1 MLAMKYVYGDYQDSS
16 RHIMFVL
23 VCFISAILAV
33 KEYNIITQKEGIKRL
48 RDYSTEKNNLLAEK
62 NKMLTVTMNNEIRIA
77 TLSERNRIAREIH
90 DNVGHMLSRAILQL
104 GAIMTVYRKD
114 TIYDNL
120 VPIKYSLDTAMN
132 NIRESVHDLHKDGF
146 NVKETAESILSA
158 LGNYDIDPDFEAEIE
173 ALMEKKHYDMVF
185 TVNYFALISNT
196 CQKMGVK
203 YVSWTCDNPLISMY
217 HISVFNDCNYIF
229 TFDKTNYLE
238 FKEMGVKH
246 IWYLPLAVDVDRID
260 MILQKS
266 EDSVKYRGDIAFVG
280 SLYERNS
287 YDKIKNRLPEYLRGY
302 FDAVMEAQLNI
313 SGANIVEPMLTTNI
327 LEQLQEYF
335 QLEKSEGSF
344 SDLGLIFQT
353 TVLGFKIAE
362 IERRRAL
369 IELSKHYRVNVYSNS
384 DVSDLLRIQYCGSV
398 DYWSEM
404 PKVFRMSKINLNF
417 TIPNIKSGIPLR
429 IWDVLGCGGFLLTNY
444 QAEIPYYFK
453 EGEDLVCFDGLEDLC
468 EKVGYYLE
476 HEEERKRIAWNGY
489 HKVREKHSYIERIHT
504 ILDTVAGEDAK

>member
-1 MLAMKYVYGDYQDSS
+1 M
-16 RHIMFVL
+16 HILMYRWK
-23 VCFISAILAV
+23 A
-33 KEYNIITQKEGIKRL
+33 YNY
-48 RDYSTEKNNLLAEK
+48 RDIEQTFLLLGHTVDNIEQELGSYDVSPEFERVIEEK
-62 NKMLTVTMNNEIRIA
+62 IRG
-77 TLSERNRIAREIH
+77 T
-90 DNVGHMLSRAILQL
+90 
-104 GAIMTVYRKD
+104 
-114 TIYDNL
+114 
-120 VPIKYSLDTAMN
+120 
-132 NIRESVHDLHKDGF
+132 
-146 NVKETAESILSA
+146 
-158 LGNYDIDPDFEAEIE
+158 
-173 ALMEKKHYDMVF
+173 HYDMVF
-185 TVNYFALISNT
+185 TVNYFPLISNVCERT
-196 CQKMGVK
+196 GVK
-203 YVSWTCDNPLISMY
+203 YVSWTCEHPLISMY
-217 HISVFNDCNYIF
+217 HESVFHACNYIF

-238 FKEMGVKH
+238 FRGMGVKH
-246 IWYLPLAVDVDRID
+246 IWYLPLAVDTERMDALLGAPEKPERRNATQD
-260 MILQKS
+260 S
-266 EDSVKYRGDIAFVG
+266 EMRKYRGDVAFVG

-369 IELSKHYRVNVYSNS
+369 IELSKHYKVNVYSNS

-489 HKVREKHSYIERIHT
+489 RKVREKHSYIERIHT
-504 ILDTVAGEDAK
+504 ILDTVACEDAK

>member
-1 MLAMKYVYGDYQDSS
+1 M
-16 RHIMFVL
+16 HILMYRWK
-23 VCFISAILAV
+23 A
-33 KEYNIITQKEGIKRL
+33 YNY
-48 RDYSTEKNNLLAEK
+48 RDIEQTFLLLGHTVDNIEQELGSYDVSPEFERVIEEK
-62 NKMLTVTMNNEIRIA
+62 IRG
-77 TLSERNRIAREIH
+77 T
-90 DNVGHMLSRAILQL
+90 
-104 GAIMTVYRKD
+104 
-114 TIYDNL
+114 
-120 VPIKYSLDTAMN
+120 
-132 NIRESVHDLHKDGF
+132 
-146 NVKETAESILSA
+146 
-158 LGNYDIDPDFEAEIE
+158 
-173 ALMEKKHYDMVF
+173 HYDMVF
-185 TVNYFALISNT
+185 TVNYFPLISNVCERT
-196 CQKMGVK
+196 GVN

-217 HISVFNDCNYIF
+217 HESVFHDCNYIF

-238 FKEMGVKH
+238 FRGMGVKH
-246 IWYLPLAVDVDRID
+246 IWYLPLAVDTERMDALLGAPEEAGRRNAT
-260 MILQKS
+260 Q
-266 EDSVKYRGDIAFVG
+266 DSKMRKYRGDVAFVG

-369 IELSKHYRVNVYSNS
+369 IELSKHYKVNVYSNS

-444 QAEIPYYFK
+444 QAEIPYYFN
-453 EGEDLVCFDGLEDLC
+453 EGEDLVCFNGLEDLC

-476 HEEERKRIAWNGY
+476 QEEERKRIAWNGY
-489 HKVREKHSYIERIHT
+489 RKVREKHSYIERIHT
-504 ILDTVAGEDAK
+504 ILDTVACEDAK

>member
-1 MLAMKYVYGDYQDSS
+1 M
-16 RHIMFVL
+16 HILMYRWK
-23 VCFISAILAV
+23 A
-33 KEYNIITQKEGIKRL
+33 YNY
-48 RDYSTEKNNLLAEK
+48 RDIEQTFLLLGHTVDNIEQELGSYDVSPEFERVIEEK
-62 NKMLTVTMNNEIRIA
+62 IRG
-77 TLSERNRIAREIH
+77 T
-90 DNVGHMLSRAILQL
+90 
-104 GAIMTVYRKD
+104 
-114 TIYDNL
+114 
-120 VPIKYSLDTAMN
+120 
-132 NIRESVHDLHKDGF
+132 
-146 NVKETAESILSA
+146 
-158 LGNYDIDPDFEAEIE
+158 
-173 ALMEKKHYDMVF
+173 HYDMVF
-185 TVNYFALISNT
+185 TVNYFPLISNVCERT
-196 CQKMGVK
+196 GVK
-203 YVSWTCDNPLISMY
+203 YISWTCDNPLISMY
-217 HISVFNDCNYIF
+217 HESVFHACNYIF

-238 FKEMGVKH
+238 FRGMGVKH
-246 IWYLPLAVDVDRID
+246 IWYLPLAVDTERMDALLGAPEEAGRWKAAQD
-260 MILQKS
+260 PEMR
-266 EDSVKYRGDIAFVG
+266 KYRGDVAFVG

-302 FDAVMEAQLNI
+302 FDAVMEAQLN

-369 IELSKHYRVNVYSNS
+369 IELSKHYKVNVYSNS
-384 DVSDLLRIQYCGSV
+384 DVSDLLQIQYCGSV

>member
-1 MLAMKYVYGDYQDSS
+1 M
-16 RHIMFVL
+16 HILMYRWK
-23 VCFISAILAV
+23 A
-33 KEYNIITQKEGIKRL
+33 YNY
-48 RDYSTEKNNLLAEK
+48 RDIEQTFLLLGHTVDNIEQELGSYDVSPEFERVIEEK
-62 NKMLTVTMNNEIRIA
+62 IRG
-77 TLSERNRIAREIH
+77 T
-90 DNVGHMLSRAILQL
+90 
-104 GAIMTVYRKD
+104 
-114 TIYDNL
+114 
-120 VPIKYSLDTAMN
+120 
-132 NIRESVHDLHKDGF
+132 
-146 NVKETAESILSA
+146 
-158 LGNYDIDPDFEAEIE
+158 
-173 ALMEKKHYDMVF
+173 HYDMVF
-185 TVNYFALISNT
+185 TVNYFPLISNVCERT
-196 CQKMGVK
+196 GVK

-217 HISVFNDCNYIF
+217 HESVFHACNYIF

-238 FKEMGVKH
+238 FRGMGVKH
-246 IWYLPLAVDVDRID
+246 IWYLPLAVDTERMDALLGAPEKPERRNATQD
-260 MILQKS
+260 S
-266 EDSVKYRGDIAFVG
+266 EMRKYRGDVAFVG

-453 EGEDLVCFDGLEDLC
+453 EGEDLVCFDSLEDLC

-489 HKVREKHSYIERIHT
+489 RKVREKHSYIERIRT
-504 ILDTVAGEDAK
+504 ILDTVACEDAK

>member
-1 MLAMKYVYGDYQDSS
+1 M
-16 RHIMFVL
+16 HILMYRWK
-23 VCFISAILAV
+23 A
-33 KEYNIITQKEGIKRL
+33 YNY
-48 RDYSTEKNNLLAEK
+48 RDIEQTFLLLGYTVDNIEQELGSYDVSPEFERVIEEK
-62 NKMLTVTMNNEIRIA
+62 IRG
-77 TLSERNRIAREIH
+77 T
-90 DNVGHMLSRAILQL
+90 
-104 GAIMTVYRKD
+104 
-114 TIYDNL
+114 
-120 VPIKYSLDTAMN
+120 
-132 NIRESVHDLHKDGF
+132 
-146 NVKETAESILSA
+146 
-158 LGNYDIDPDFEAEIE
+158 
-173 ALMEKKHYDMVF
+173 HYDMVF
-185 TVNYFALISNT
+185 TVNYFPLISNVCERT
-196 CQKMGVK
+196 GVK

-217 HISVFNDCNYIF
+217 HESVFHDCNYIF

-238 FKEMGVKH
+238 FRGMGVKH
-246 IWYLPLAVDVDRID
+246 IWYLPLAVDTERMDALLGAPEEVGRWKVAQDPE
-260 MILQKS
+260 MQ
-266 EDSVKYRGDIAFVG
+266 KYRGDVAFVG

-287 YDKIKNRLPEYLRGY
+287 YDKIKSRLPEYLRGY

-369 IELSKHYRVNVYSNS
+369 IELSKHYKVNVYSNS

-489 HKVREKHSYIERIHT
+489 RKVREKHSYIERIRT
-504 ILDTVAGEDAK
+504 ILDTVAGEDTK

>member
-1 MLAMKYVYGDYQDSS
+1 M
-16 RHIMFVL
+16 HILMYRWK
-23 VCFISAILAV
+23 A
-33 KEYNIITQKEGIKRL
+33 YNY
-48 RDYSTEKNNLLAEK
+48 RDIEQTFLLLGYTVDNIEQELGSYDVSPEFERVIEEK
-62 NKMLTVTMNNEIRIA
+62 IRG
-77 TLSERNRIAREIH
+77 T
-90 DNVGHMLSRAILQL
+90 
-104 GAIMTVYRKD
+104 
-114 TIYDNL
+114 
-120 VPIKYSLDTAMN
+120 
-132 NIRESVHDLHKDGF
+132 
-146 NVKETAESILSA
+146 
-158 LGNYDIDPDFEAEIE
+158 
-173 ALMEKKHYDMVF
+173 HYDMVF
-185 TVNYFALISNT
+185 TVNYFPLISNVCERT
-196 CQKMGVK
+196 GVK

-217 HISVFNDCNYIF
+217 HESVFHDCNYIF

-238 FKEMGVKH
+238 FRGMGVKH
-246 IWYLPLAVDVDRID
+246 IWYLPLAVDTERMDALLGAPEEAGRWKAAQD
-260 MILQKS
+260 S
-266 EDSVKYRGDIAFVG
+266 EMRKYRGDVAFVG

-369 IELSKHYRVNVYSNS
+369 IELSKHYKVNVYSNS

-453 EGEDLVCFDGLEDLC
+453 EGEDLVCFDSLEDLC

-489 HKVREKHSYIERIHT
+489 RKVREKHSYIERIRT
-504 ILDTVAGEDAK
+504 ILDTVACEDAK

>member
-1 MLAMKYVYGDYQDSS
+1 M
-16 RHIMFVL
+16 HILMYRWK
-23 VCFISAILAV
+23 A
-33 KEYNIITQKEGIKRL
+33 YNY
-48 RDYSTEKNNLLAEK
+48 RDIEQTFLLLGHTVDNIEQELGSYDVSPEFERVIEEK
-62 NKMLTVTMNNEIRIA
+62 IRG
-77 TLSERNRIAREIH
+77 T
-90 DNVGHMLSRAILQL
+90 
-104 GAIMTVYRKD
+104 
-114 TIYDNL
+114 
-120 VPIKYSLDTAMN
+120 
-132 NIRESVHDLHKDGF
+132 
-146 NVKETAESILSA
+146 
-158 LGNYDIDPDFEAEIE
+158 
-173 ALMEKKHYDMVF
+173 HYDMVF
-185 TVNYFALISNT
+185 TVNYFPLISNVCERT
-196 CQKMGVK
+196 GVK

-217 HISVFNDCNYIF
+217 HESVFHACNYIF

-238 FKEMGVKH
+238 FRGMGVKH
-246 IWYLPLAVDVDRID
+246 IWYLPLAVDTERMDALLGAPEKPERRNATQD
-260 MILQKS
+260 S
-266 EDSVKYRGDIAFVG
+266 EMRKYRGDVAFVG

-453 EGEDLVCFDGLEDLC
+453 EGEDLVCFDSLEDLC

-489 HKVREKHSYIERIHT
+489 RTVREKHSYIERIRT

>member
-1 MLAMKYVYGDYQDSS
+1 
-16 RHIMFVL
+16 
-23 VCFISAILAV
+23 
-33 KEYNIITQKEGIKRL
+33 
-48 RDYSTEKNNLLAEK
+48 
-62 NKMLTVTMNNEIRIA
+62 
-77 TLSERNRIAREIH
+77 
-90 DNVGHMLSRAILQL
+90 
-104 GAIMTVYRKD
+104 
-114 TIYDNL
+114 
-120 VPIKYSLDTAMN
+120 
-132 NIRESVHDLHKDGF
+132 
-146 NVKETAESILSA
+146 
-158 LGNYDIDPDFEAEIE
+158 
-173 ALMEKKHYDMVF
+173 MVF
-185 TVNYFALISNT
+185 TVNYFPLISNVCERT
-196 CQKMGVK
+196 GVK
-203 YVSWTCDNPLISMY
+203 YISWTCDNPLISMY
-217 HISVFNDCNYIF
+217 HESVFHACNYIF

-238 FKEMGVKH
+238 FRGMGVKH
-246 IWYLPLAVDVDRID
+246 IWYLPLAVDTERMDALLGAPEEAGRWKAAQD
-260 MILQKS
+260 PEMR
-266 EDSVKYRGDIAFVG
+266 KYRGDVAFVG

-369 IELSKHYRVNVYSNS
+369 IELSKHYKVNVYSNS
-384 DVSDLLRIQYCGSV
+384 DVSDLLQIQYCGSV

-476 HEEERKRIAWNGY
+476 HEEECKRIAWNGY

>member
-1 MLAMKYVYGDYQDSS
+1 M
-16 RHIMFVL
+16 HILMYRWK
-23 VCFISAILAV
+23 A
-33 KEYNIITQKEGIKRL
+33 YNY
-48 RDYSTEKNNLLAEK
+48 RDIEQTFLLLGHTVDNIEQELGSYDVSPEFERVIEEK
-62 NKMLTVTMNNEIRIA
+62 IRG
-77 TLSERNRIAREIH
+77 T
-90 DNVGHMLSRAILQL
+90 
-104 GAIMTVYRKD
+104 
-114 TIYDNL
+114 
-120 VPIKYSLDTAMN
+120 
-132 NIRESVHDLHKDGF
+132 
-146 NVKETAESILSA
+146 
-158 LGNYDIDPDFEAEIE
+158 
-173 ALMEKKHYDMVF
+173 HYDMVF
-185 TVNYFALISNT
+185 TVNYFPLISNVCERT
-196 CQKMGVK
+196 GVK

-217 HISVFNDCNYIF
+217 HESVFHDCNYIF

-238 FKEMGVKH
+238 FRGMGVKH
-246 IWYLPLAVDVDRID
+246 IWYLPLAVDTERMDA
-260 MILQKS
+260 LLGAP
-266 EDSVKYRGDIAFVG
+266 EEFGTAESVLAEIGKAGRRKAAQDPEMQKYRGDVAFVG

-369 IELSKHYRVNVYSNS
+369 IELSKRYKVNVYSNS

-444 QAEIPYYFK
+444 QAEIPYYFE

-476 HEEERKRIAWNGY
+476 HEEERKRVAWNGY
-489 HKVREKHSYIERIHT
+489 RKVREKHSYIERIRT
-504 ILDTVAGEDAK
+504 ILDTVACEDVK

>member
-1 MLAMKYVYGDYQDSS
+1 M
-16 RHIMFVL
+16 HILMYRWK
-23 VCFISAILAV
+23 A
-33 KEYNIITQKEGIKRL
+33 YNY
-48 RDYSTEKNNLLAEK
+48 RDIEQTFLLLGHTVDNIEQELGSYDVSPEFERVIEEK
-62 NKMLTVTMNNEIRIA
+62 IRG
-77 TLSERNRIAREIH
+77 T
-90 DNVGHMLSRAILQL
+90 
-104 GAIMTVYRKD
+104 
-114 TIYDNL
+114 
-120 VPIKYSLDTAMN
+120 
-132 NIRESVHDLHKDGF
+132 
-146 NVKETAESILSA
+146 
-158 LGNYDIDPDFEAEIE
+158 
-173 ALMEKKHYDMVF
+173 HYDMVF
-185 TVNYFALISNT
+185 TVNYFPLISNVCERT
-196 CQKMGVK
+196 GVK

-217 HISVFNDCNYIF
+217 HESVFHACNYIF

-238 FKEMGVKH
+238 FRGMGVKH
-246 IWYLPLAVDVDRID
+246 IWYLPLAVDTERMDALLGAPEKPERRNATQD
-260 MILQKS
+260 S
-266 EDSVKYRGDIAFVG
+266 EMRKYRGDVAFVG

-429 IWDVLGCGGFLLTNY
+429 IWDVLGCGGFLLSNY

-489 HKVREKHSYIERIHT
+489 RKVREKHSYIERIRT

>member
-1 MLAMKYVYGDYQDSS
+1 M
-16 RHIMFVL
+16 HILMYRWK
-23 VCFISAILAV
+23 A
-33 KEYNIITQKEGIKRL
+33 YNY
-48 RDYSTEKNNLLAEK
+48 RDIEQTFLLLGHTVDNIEQELGSYDVSPEFERVIEEK
-62 NKMLTVTMNNEIRIA
+62 IRG
-77 TLSERNRIAREIH
+77 T
-90 DNVGHMLSRAILQL
+90 
-104 GAIMTVYRKD
+104 
-114 TIYDNL
+114 
-120 VPIKYSLDTAMN
+120 
-132 NIRESVHDLHKDGF
+132 
-146 NVKETAESILSA
+146 
-158 LGNYDIDPDFEAEIE
+158 
-173 ALMEKKHYDMVF
+173 HYDMVF
-185 TVNYFALISNT
+185 TVNYFPLISNVCERT
-196 CQKMGVK
+196 GVK

-217 HISVFNDCNYIF
+217 HESVFHACNYIF

-238 FKEMGVKH
+238 FRGMGVKH
-246 IWYLPLAVDVDRID
+246 IWYLPLAVDTERMDALLGAPEKAERWKVAQDPE
-260 MILQKS
+260 MQ
-266 EDSVKYRGDIAFVG
+266 KYRGDVAFVG

-369 IELSKHYRVNVYSNS
+369 IELSKHYKVNVYSNS

-489 HKVREKHSYIERIHT
+489 RKVREKHSYIERIHT

>member
-1 MLAMKYVYGDYQDSS
+1 M
-16 RHIMFVL
+16 HILMYRWK
-23 VCFISAILAV
+23 A
-33 KEYNIITQKEGIKRL
+33 YNY
-48 RDYSTEKNNLLAEK
+48 RDIEQTFLLLGHTVDNIEQELGSYDVSPEFERVIEEK
-62 NKMLTVTMNNEIRIA
+62 IRG
-77 TLSERNRIAREIH
+77 T
-90 DNVGHMLSRAILQL
+90 
-104 GAIMTVYRKD
+104 
-114 TIYDNL
+114 
-120 VPIKYSLDTAMN
+120 
-132 NIRESVHDLHKDGF
+132 
-146 NVKETAESILSA
+146 
-158 LGNYDIDPDFEAEIE
+158 
-173 ALMEKKHYDMVF
+173 HYDMVF
-185 TVNYFALISNT
+185 TVNYFPLISNVCERT
-196 CQKMGVK
+196 GVK

-217 HISVFNDCNYIF
+217 HESVFHACNYIF

-238 FKEMGVKH
+238 FRGMGVKH
-246 IWYLPLAVDVDRID
+246 IWYLPLAVDTERMDALLGAPEKPERRNATQD
-260 MILQKS
+260 S
-266 EDSVKYRGDIAFVG
+266 EMRKYRGDVAFVG

-504 ILDTVAGEDAK
+504 ILDTVVGEDAK

>member
-1 MLAMKYVYGDYQDSS
+1 M
-16 RHIMFVL
+16 HILMYRWK
-23 VCFISAILAV
+23 A
-33 KEYNIITQKEGIKRL
+33 YNY
-48 RDYSTEKNNLLAEK
+48 RDIEQTFLLLGHTVDNIEQELGSYDVSPEFERVIEEK
-62 NKMLTVTMNNEIRIA
+62 IRG
-77 TLSERNRIAREIH
+77 T
-90 DNVGHMLSRAILQL
+90 
-104 GAIMTVYRKD
+104 
-114 TIYDNL
+114 
-120 VPIKYSLDTAMN
+120 
-132 NIRESVHDLHKDGF
+132 
-146 NVKETAESILSA
+146 
-158 LGNYDIDPDFEAEIE
+158 
-173 ALMEKKHYDMVF
+173 HYDMVF
-185 TVNYFALISNT
+185 TVNYFPLISNVCERT
-196 CQKMGVK
+196 GVK
-203 YVSWTCDNPLISMY
+203 YISWTCDNPLISMY
-217 HISVFNDCNYIF
+217 HESVFHACNYIF

-238 FKEMGVKH
+238 FRGMGVKH
-246 IWYLPLAVDVDRID
+246 IWYLPLAVDTERMDALLGAPEEAGRWKAAQD
-260 MILQKS
+260 PEMR
-266 EDSVKYRGDIAFVG
+266 KYRGDVAFVG

-476 HEEERKRIAWNGY
+476 HEEESKRIAWNGY

>member
-1 MLAMKYVYGDYQDSS
+1 M
-16 RHIMFVL
+16 HILMYRWK
-23 VCFISAILAV
+23 A
-33 KEYNIITQKEGIKRL
+33 YNY
-48 RDYSTEKNNLLAEK
+48 RDIEQTFLLLGHTVDNIEQELGSYDVSPEFERVIEEK
-62 NKMLTVTMNNEIRIA
+62 IRG
-77 TLSERNRIAREIH
+77 T
-90 DNVGHMLSRAILQL
+90 
-104 GAIMTVYRKD
+104 
-114 TIYDNL
+114 
-120 VPIKYSLDTAMN
+120 
-132 NIRESVHDLHKDGF
+132 
-146 NVKETAESILSA
+146 
-158 LGNYDIDPDFEAEIE
+158 
-173 ALMEKKHYDMVF
+173 HYDMVF
-185 TVNYFALISNT
+185 TVNYFPLISNVCERT
-196 CQKMGVK
+196 GVN

-217 HISVFNDCNYIF
+217 HESVFHACNYIF

-238 FKEMGVKH
+238 FRGMGVKH
-246 IWYLPLAVDVDRID
+246 IWYLPLAVDTERMDALLGAPEKAERWKVAQDPE
-260 MILQKS
+260 MQ
-266 EDSVKYRGDIAFVG
+266 KYRGDVAFVG

-369 IELSKHYRVNVYSNS
+369 IELSKHYKVNVYSNS

-489 HKVREKHSYIERIHT
+489 RKVREKHSYIERIRT

>member
-1 MLAMKYVYGDYQDSS
+1 M
-16 RHIMFVL
+16 HILMYRWK
-23 VCFISAILAV
+23 A
-33 KEYNIITQKEGIKRL
+33 YNY
-48 RDYSTEKNNLLAEK
+48 RDIEQTFLLLGHTVDNIEQELGSYDVSPEFERMIEEK
-62 NKMLTVTMNNEIRIA
+62 IRG
-77 TLSERNRIAREIH
+77 T
-90 DNVGHMLSRAILQL
+90 
-104 GAIMTVYRKD
+104 
-114 TIYDNL
+114 
-120 VPIKYSLDTAMN
+120 
-132 NIRESVHDLHKDGF
+132 
-146 NVKETAESILSA
+146 
-158 LGNYDIDPDFEAEIE
+158 
-173 ALMEKKHYDMVF
+173 HYDMVF
-185 TVNYFALISNT
+185 TVNYFPLISNVCERT
-196 CQKMGVK
+196 GVK

-217 HISVFNDCNYIF
+217 HESVFHACNYIF

-238 FKEMGVKH
+238 FRGMGVKH
-246 IWYLPLAVDVDRID
+246 IWYLPLAVDTERMDALLGAPEKPERRNATQD
-260 MILQKS
+260 S
-266 EDSVKYRGDIAFVG
+266 EMRKYRGDVAFVG

-453 EGEDLVCFDGLEDLC
+453 EGEDLVCFDSLEDLC

-489 HKVREKHSYIERIHT
+489 RKVREKHSYIERIRT
-504 ILDTVAGEDAK
+504 ILDTVACEDAK

>member
-1 MLAMKYVYGDYQDSS
+1 M
-16 RHIMFVL
+16 HILMYRWK
-23 VCFISAILAV
+23 A
-33 KEYNIITQKEGIKRL
+33 YNY
-48 RDYSTEKNNLLAEK
+48 RDIEQTFLLLGHTVDNIEQELGSYDVSPEFERVIEEK
-62 NKMLTVTMNNEIRIA
+62 IRG
-77 TLSERNRIAREIH
+77 T
-90 DNVGHMLSRAILQL
+90 
-104 GAIMTVYRKD
+104 
-114 TIYDNL
+114 
-120 VPIKYSLDTAMN
+120 
-132 NIRESVHDLHKDGF
+132 
-146 NVKETAESILSA
+146 
-158 LGNYDIDPDFEAEIE
+158 
-173 ALMEKKHYDMVF
+173 HYDMVF
-185 TVNYFALISNT
+185 TVNYFPLISNVCERT
-196 CQKMGVK
+196 GVK
-203 YVSWTCDNPLISMY
+203 YISWTCDNPLISMY
-217 HISVFNDCNYIF
+217 HESVFHACNYIF

-238 FKEMGVKH
+238 FRGMGVKH
-246 IWYLPLAVDVDRID
+246 IWYLPLAVDTERMDALLGAPEEAGRWKAAQD
-260 MILQKS
+260 PEMR
-266 EDSVKYRGDIAFVG
+266 KYRGDVAFVG

-453 EGEDLVCFDGLEDLC
+453 EGEDLVCFDSLEDLC

-489 HKVREKHSYIERIHT
+489 RKVREKHSYIERIRT
-504 ILDTVAGEDAK
+504 ILDTVACEDAK

>member
-1 MLAMKYVYGDYQDSS
+1 M
-16 RHIMFVL
+16 HILMYRWK
-23 VCFISAILAV
+23 A
-33 KEYNIITQKEGIKRL
+33 YNY
-48 RDYSTEKNNLLAEK
+48 RDIEQTFLLLGHTVDNIEQELGSYDVSPEFERVIEEK
-62 NKMLTVTMNNEIRIA
+62 IRG
-77 TLSERNRIAREIH
+77 T
-90 DNVGHMLSRAILQL
+90 
-104 GAIMTVYRKD
+104 
-114 TIYDNL
+114 
-120 VPIKYSLDTAMN
+120 
-132 NIRESVHDLHKDGF
+132 
-146 NVKETAESILSA
+146 
-158 LGNYDIDPDFEAEIE
+158 
-173 ALMEKKHYDMVF
+173 HYDMVF
-185 TVNYFALISNT
+185 TVNYFPLISNVCERT
-196 CQKMGVK
+196 GVK

-217 HISVFNDCNYIF
+217 HESVFHDCNYIF

-238 FKEMGVKH
+238 FRGMGVKH
-246 IWYLPLAVDVDRID
+246 IWYLPLAVDTERMDALLGAPEEAGRRNAT
-260 MILQKS
+260 Q
-266 EDSVKYRGDIAFVG
+266 DSKMRKYRGDVAFVG

-369 IELSKHYRVNVYSNS
+369 IELSKHYKVNVYSNS

-489 HKVREKHSYIERIHT
+489 RKVREKHSYIERIHT
-504 ILDTVAGEDAK
+504 ILDTVAGEDTK

>member
-1 MLAMKYVYGDYQDSS
+1 M
-16 RHIMFVL
+16 HILMYRWK
-23 VCFISAILAV
+23 A
-33 KEYNIITQKEGIKRL
+33 YNY
-48 RDYSTEKNNLLAEK
+48 RDIEQTFLLLGHTVDNIEQELGSYDVSPEFERVIEEK
-62 NKMLTVTMNNEIRIA
+62 IRG
-77 TLSERNRIAREIH
+77 T
-90 DNVGHMLSRAILQL
+90 
-104 GAIMTVYRKD
+104 
-114 TIYDNL
+114 
-120 VPIKYSLDTAMN
+120 
-132 NIRESVHDLHKDGF
+132 
-146 NVKETAESILSA
+146 
-158 LGNYDIDPDFEAEIE
+158 
-173 ALMEKKHYDMVF
+173 HYDMVF
-185 TVNYFALISNT
+185 TVNYFPLISNVCERT
-196 CQKMGVK
+196 GVK

-217 HISVFNDCNYIF
+217 HESVFHACNYIF

-238 FKEMGVKH
+238 FRGMGVKH
-246 IWYLPLAVDVDRID
+246 IWYLPLAVDTERMDALLGAPEKAGRRKVAQDPE
-260 MILQKS
+260 MQ
-266 EDSVKYRGDIAFVG
+266 KYRGDVAFVG

-504 ILDTVAGEDAK
+504 ILDTVAGEDTK

>member
-1 MLAMKYVYGDYQDSS
+1 M
-16 RHIMFVL
+16 HILMYRWK
-23 VCFISAILAV
+23 A
-33 KEYNIITQKEGIKRL
+33 YNY
-48 RDYSTEKNNLLAEK
+48 RDIEQTFLLLGHTVDNIEQELGSYDVSPEFERMIEEK
-62 NKMLTVTMNNEIRIA
+62 IRG
-77 TLSERNRIAREIH
+77 T
-90 DNVGHMLSRAILQL
+90 
-104 GAIMTVYRKD
+104 
-114 TIYDNL
+114 
-120 VPIKYSLDTAMN
+120 
-132 NIRESVHDLHKDGF
+132 
-146 NVKETAESILSA
+146 
-158 LGNYDIDPDFEAEIE
+158 
-173 ALMEKKHYDMVF
+173 HYDMVF
-185 TVNYFALISNT
+185 TVNYFPLISNVCERT
-196 CQKMGVK
+196 GVK

-217 HISVFNDCNYIF
+217 HESVFHDCNYIF

-238 FKEMGVKH
+238 FREMGVKH
-246 IWYLPLAVDVDRID
+246 IWYLPLAVDTERMDALLGVPEEVGRWKVAQDPE
-260 MILQKS
+260 MQ
-266 EDSVKYRGDIAFVG
+266 KYRGDVAFVG

>member
-1 MLAMKYVYGDYQDSS
+1 M
-16 RHIMFVL
+16 HILMYRWK
-23 VCFISAILAV
+23 A
-33 KEYNIITQKEGIKRL
+33 YNY
-48 RDYSTEKNNLLAEK
+48 RDIEQTFLLLGHTVDNIEQELGSYDVSPEFERVIEEK
-62 NKMLTVTMNNEIRIA
+62 IRG
-77 TLSERNRIAREIH
+77 T
-90 DNVGHMLSRAILQL
+90 
-104 GAIMTVYRKD
+104 
-114 TIYDNL
+114 
-120 VPIKYSLDTAMN
+120 
-132 NIRESVHDLHKDGF
+132 
-146 NVKETAESILSA
+146 
-158 LGNYDIDPDFEAEIE
+158 
-173 ALMEKKHYDMVF
+173 HYDMVF
-185 TVNYFALISNT
+185 TVNYFPLISNVCERT
-196 CQKMGVK
+196 GVK

-217 HISVFNDCNYIF
+217 HESVFHACNYIF

-238 FKEMGVKH
+238 FRGMGVKH
-246 IWYLPLAVDVDRID
+246 IWYLPLAVDTERMDALLGAPEKPERRNATQD
-260 MILQKS
+260 S
-266 EDSVKYRGDIAFVG
+266 EMRKYRGDVAFVG

-302 FDAVMEAQLNI
+302 FDAVVEAQLNI

-369 IELSKHYRVNVYSNS
+369 IELSKHYKVNVYSNS

-453 EGEDLVCFDGLEDLC
+453 EGEDLVCFDSLEDLC

-489 HKVREKHSYIERIHT
+489 RKVREKHSYIERIRT
-504 ILDTVAGEDAK
+504 ILDTVACEDAK

>member
-1 MLAMKYVYGDYQDSS
+1 M
-16 RHIMFVL
+16 HILMYRWK
-23 VCFISAILAV
+23 A
-33 KEYNIITQKEGIKRL
+33 YNY
-48 RDYSTEKNNLLAEK
+48 RDIEQTFLLLGHTVDNIEQELGSYDVSPEFERVIEEK
-62 NKMLTVTMNNEIRIA
+62 IRG
-77 TLSERNRIAREIH
+77 T
-90 DNVGHMLSRAILQL
+90 
-104 GAIMTVYRKD
+104 
-114 TIYDNL
+114 
-120 VPIKYSLDTAMN
+120 
-132 NIRESVHDLHKDGF
+132 
-146 NVKETAESILSA
+146 
-158 LGNYDIDPDFEAEIE
+158 
-173 ALMEKKHYDMVF
+173 HYDMVF
-185 TVNYFALISNT
+185 TVNYFPLISNVCERT
-196 CQKMGVK
+196 GVK

-217 HISVFNDCNYIF
+217 HESVFHDCNYIF

-238 FKEMGVKH
+238 FREMGVKH
-246 IWYLPLAVDVDRID
+246 IWYLPLAVDTERMDALLGAPEEVRTAGAAHEGMKTAGTVPEEIGTAESVPAEIGKAGRRKAAQD
-260 MILQKS
+260 S
-266 EDSVKYRGDIAFVG
+266 EMRKYRGDVAFVG

-369 IELSKHYRVNVYSNS
+369 IELSKHYKVNVYSNS

-453 EGEDLVCFDGLEDLC
+453 EGEDLVCFDSLEDLC

-489 HKVREKHSYIERIHT
+489 RKVREKHSYIERIRT
-504 ILDTVAGEDAK
+504 ILDTVACEDAK

>member
-1 MLAMKYVYGDYQDSS
+1 M
-16 RHIMFVL
+16 HILMYRWK
-23 VCFISAILAV
+23 A
-33 KEYNIITQKEGIKRL
+33 YNY
-48 RDYSTEKNNLLAEK
+48 RDIEQTLLLLGHTVDNIEQELGSYDVSPEFERVIEEK
-62 NKMLTVTMNNEIRIA
+62 IRG
-77 TLSERNRIAREIH
+77 T
-90 DNVGHMLSRAILQL
+90 
-104 GAIMTVYRKD
+104 
-114 TIYDNL
+114 
-120 VPIKYSLDTAMN
+120 
-132 NIRESVHDLHKDGF
+132 
-146 NVKETAESILSA
+146 
-158 LGNYDIDPDFEAEIE
+158 
-173 ALMEKKHYDMVF
+173 HYDMVF
-185 TVNYFALISNT
+185 TVNYFPLISNVCERT
-196 CQKMGVK
+196 GVN

-217 HISVFNDCNYIF
+217 HESVFHACNYIF

-238 FKEMGVKH
+238 FRGMGVKH
-246 IWYLPLAVDVDRID
+246 IWYLPLAVDTERMDA
-260 MILQKS
+260 LLGAPE
-266 EDSVKYRGDIAFVG
+266 EDGTTEIVRKGMKTAGTVPEGTGEAGRRKAAQGTEMQKYRGDVAFVG

-369 IELSKHYRVNVYSNS
+369 IELSKHYKVNVYSNS

-489 HKVREKHSYIERIHT
+489 RKVREKHSYIERIHT
-504 ILDTVAGEDAK
+504 ILDTVACEDAK

>member
-1 MLAMKYVYGDYQDSS
+1 M
-16 RHIMFVL
+16 HILMYRWK
-23 VCFISAILAV
+23 A
-33 KEYNIITQKEGIKRL
+33 YNY
-48 RDYSTEKNNLLAEK
+48 RDIEQTFLLLGHTVDNIEQELGSYDVSPEFERVIEEK
-62 NKMLTVTMNNEIRIA
+62 IRG
-77 TLSERNRIAREIH
+77 T
-90 DNVGHMLSRAILQL
+90 
-104 GAIMTVYRKD
+104 
-114 TIYDNL
+114 
-120 VPIKYSLDTAMN
+120 
-132 NIRESVHDLHKDGF
+132 
-146 NVKETAESILSA
+146 
-158 LGNYDIDPDFEAEIE
+158 
-173 ALMEKKHYDMVF
+173 HYDMVF
-185 TVNYFALISNT
+185 TVNYFPLISNVCERT
-196 CQKMGVK
+196 GVN

-217 HISVFNDCNYIF
+217 HESVFHACNYIF

-238 FKEMGVKH
+238 FRGMGVKH
-246 IWYLPLAVDVDRID
+246 IWYLPLAVDTERMDALLGAPEKPERRNATQD
-260 MILQKS
+260 S
-266 EDSVKYRGDIAFVG
+266 EMRKYRGDVAFVG

-369 IELSKHYRVNVYSNS
+369 IELSKHYKVNVYSNS

-489 HKVREKHSYIERIHT
+489 RKVREKHSYIERIHT
-504 ILDTVAGEDAK
+504 ILDTVACEDAK

>member
-1 MLAMKYVYGDYQDSS
+1 M
-16 RHIMFVL
+16 HILMYRWK
-23 VCFISAILAV
+23 A
-33 KEYNIITQKEGIKRL
+33 YNY
-48 RDYSTEKNNLLAEK
+48 RDIEQTFLLLGHTVDNIEQELGSYDVSPEFERVIEEK
-62 NKMLTVTMNNEIRIA
+62 IRG
-77 TLSERNRIAREIH
+77 T
-90 DNVGHMLSRAILQL
+90 
-104 GAIMTVYRKD
+104 
-114 TIYDNL
+114 
-120 VPIKYSLDTAMN
+120 
-132 NIRESVHDLHKDGF
+132 
-146 NVKETAESILSA
+146 
-158 LGNYDIDPDFEAEIE
+158 
-173 ALMEKKHYDMVF
+173 HYDMVF
-185 TVNYFALISNT
+185 TVNYFPLISNVCERT
-196 CQKMGVK
+196 GVN

-217 HISVFNDCNYIF
+217 HESVFHACNYIF

-238 FKEMGVKH
+238 FRGMGVKH
-246 IWYLPLAVDVDRID
+246 IWYLPLAVDTERMDALLGAPEEAGRWKAAQD
-260 MILQKS
+260 PEMR
-266 EDSVKYRGDIAFVG
+266 KYRGDVAFVG

-369 IELSKHYRVNVYSNS
+369 IELSKHYKVNVYSNS
-384 DVSDLLRIQYCGSV
+384 DVSDLLQIQYCGSV